1 MAFHRKIALIGLG
14 AITNHIL
21 STLQA
26 QNELHRVSGI
36 LDRPGRARILR
47 TYEHPVRVV
56 DDLGALLGM
65 QPDIVMECAGRN
77 AIREYGETILQ
88 SGMDLVV
95 ASVGALADEPLAQT
109 LESAANDGGQLL
121 VPSGAVAGI
130 DGLLAARTAGLKRV
144 TYTSSKPPAAW
155 KDTPAE
161 QILNLDA
168 QSSAVTF
175 FDGTARKAAAQFPK
189 NANVGATVALAG
201 IGLDETRVRLMTDP
215 ALNAPLG
222 IIEAEGDFGRFR
234 FEALAFASPSNPK
247 TSVLTAHSMLLAV
260 NAGWAFR
267 PFHFPSGG
275 RI

>member
-1 MAFHRKIALIGLG
+1 MASMLAPG
-14 AITNHIL
+14 A
-21 STLQA
+21 
-26 QNELHRVSGI
+26 
-36 LDRPGRARILR
+36 
-47 TYEHPVRVV
+47 
-56 DDLGALLGM
+56 
-65 QPDIVMECAGRN
+65 IVMECAGHN

-168 QSSAVTF
+168 QSSAVAF
-175 FDGTARKAAAQFPK
+175 FDGTARKAAKVQHVRTAPAAFHH
-189 NANVGATVALAG
+189 AAARALRW
-201 IGLDETRVRLMTDP
+201 LLRV
-215 ALNAPLG
+215 
-222 IIEAEGDFGRFR
+222 
-234 FEALAFASPSNPK
+234 
-247 TSVLTAHSMLLAV
+247 
-260 NAGWAFR
+260 
-267 PFHFPSGG
+267 
-275 RI
+275 